1 MPPKSNFNDL
11 DLFTQVKGW
20 LDANEIERVDFA
32 HLFSSGGYKVEDL
45 YWKENGHWNEN
56 GNRVVGRLLS
66 TLY

>member
-1 MPPKSNFNDL
+1 MPLKTNFNDL

-20 LDANEIERVDFA
+20 LDANEIEHVDFA
-32 HLFSSGGYKVEDL
+32 HLFNSGGYKVEDL